1 MTDIEIR
8 PARADDRA
16 TLLGFLVAIQDYE
29 RALDPKLRLGA
40 EAAESALVEIERKMA
55 AHNGALLIAVLSGK
69 AIGFVSCHD
78 GDDEDKNL
86 QEKYRPYGYVSN
98 VFVAAD
104 HRGRG
109 FGAALLDAA
118 EDYLAGRGFSR
129 VMLWVMADNTNARAA
144 YEKRGYRPYDVLYE
158 KSLGGRDP

>member
-118 EDYLAGRGFSR
+118 EDYLAGLGFHR
-129 VMLWVMADNTNARAA
+129 VMLSVMAANADARAV
-144 YEKRGYRPYDVLYE
+144 YEKRGYHTYEVIYE
-158 KSLGGRDP
+158 KQLGGHRA

>member
-29 RALDPKLRLGA
+29 RALDPNLRLGA

-55 AHNGALLIAVLSGK
+55 AHNGALLRAVLSGK

-104 HRGRG
+104 HRRTMAASRLPDTQTGGPGCCAGGG
-109 FGAALLDAA
+109 FIAALF
-118 EDYLAGRGFSR
+118 R
-129 VMLWVMADNTNARAA
+129 W
-144 YEKRGYRPYDVLYE
+144 KCRP
-158 KSLGGRDP
+158 S